1 MHTAHNIHTK
11 VRTFGNCKVSASQWN
26 VNITSTADAVYT
38 PATTRKL
45 D

>member
-1 MHTAHNIHTK
+1 
-11 VRTFGNCKVSASQWN
+11 